1 MKKTST
7 LGLLAG
13 CQLVVAVALAA
24 LCAFHVIYARE
35 LEQNNVALGAFQQN
49 SRVIETLVGMSV
61 EYGQANPAVGTA
73 LTPLLNRLG
82 IKVTTNAPAKS
93 NR

>member
-24 LCAFHVIYARE
+24 LCAYHVIYARV
-35 LEQNNVALGAFQQN
+35 LEQNSNELAAFQQN

-61 EYGQANPAVGTA
+61 EYGQANPGVGTA
-73 LTPLLNRLG
+73 LSPLLNRLG
-82 IKVTTNAPAKS
+82 IKLTTNAPAKS
-93 NR
+93 TR